1 MGMFDYISVSDQL
14 PFNQEM
20 KDLGL
25 NINNHTWQ
33 TKDLINCLAKYYIQE
48 GRIFLQKY
56 KKEEFIEGDKN
67 SDNYMDRM
75 GYIDRSDPYLEPI
88 SYHGEIYFYNYD
100 NDVQGKWDCWVEFK
114 AIFTNSIVDRY
125 ELVNF
130 EKTDNTER
138 KKLEENWKQKI
149 QYQNSR
155 WINKYLLHTKAYR
168 KFSRLWYRFFTA
180 IGNFFQSLAFKA

>member
-1 MGMFDYISVSDQL
+1 MFDYISVSDKL

-25 NINNHTWQ
+25 DINNHVWQ
-33 TKDLINCLAKYYIQE
+33 TKDLDNTLSTYDIQGNRLFE
-48 GRIFLQKY
+48 HRY
-56 KKEEFIEGDKN
+56 KVNKFITGDPKAGT
-67 SDNYMDRM
+67 YMDRM
-75 GYIDRSDPYLEPI
+75 GHMERDELYYEPI
-88 SYHGEIYFYNYD
+88 IHHGEIYFYDYV
-100 NDVQGKWDCWVEFK
+100 NDVQGKWDCWIEFK
-114 AIFTNSIVDRY
+114 AIFTNGCLDRY